1 MGIAYNAA
9 IVRDN
14 LVLCLDAANP
24 KNYNLTEV
32 EVLVVAGGGA
42 GSQGGGGAGG
52 VIYNQNFAVT
62 PGYALTVTVGGGGA
76 TTTQANAANGGNS
89 IFGILT
95 AIGGGRGS
103 SFPNDNAS
111 TGGSGGGGSADITAA
126 VRRTGTSG
134 QGFSGGISTR
144 AGYGGCGGGGGA
156 GGAGKDS
163 NQTQSNSGN
172 GGDGGIGLQ
181 FPQFSTIGG
190 SPSGWFGGGGAGGGN
205 TNGETGLIQGLG
217 GFGGGG
223 NGTTVDSQ
231 NGFDAVNN
239 TGGGGGGCDCEAT
252 KGGNGGSGIV
262 IVRYQGPQKAIGG
275 TVTSVGGDTIHTFT
289 TSSTFTPLVATNNSA
304 ILGLSDF
311 SGGGN
316 FATSV
321 NGPTYSSANGGSISF
336 DGSNDYMQANVN
348 TTALDGDP
356 SLTVDMFVRR
366 RTGTNIGGNA
376 GFWGIGGAGQGNSF
390 EGWTPTANL
399 IHLDV
404 YDSTRLATSQFYPEG
419 TFVHIAWT
427 KNGAGTETTN
437 VKCYVNGVEV
447 GLTKTRSATRTNQF
461 NTSTNGVGIC
471 LGRINADANGFHA
484 PIDVGSFKVY
494 NRALTAAEVRQ
505 NYNAVR
511 ARYEKGGIDNPF
523 SSPTEAR
530 ILGYTSGDYYFK
542 SGSMS
547 SPQLLEF
554 QRDYYENRG
563 WVCVFRSPYRS
574 TATTNRIGLNIPMGG
589 LLVQRDALDLRA
601 AVYWSTPI
609 TYNTV
614 GGAGNNTADSG
625 YSPRRVILGGSGG
638 HGIFATNQTQC
649 NWGSAT
655 GAIGAGW
662 DGSTCGSFPNDL
674 VWGTGRSD
682 TATYENRSGIWSHWI
697 TWN

>member
-1 MGIAYNAA
+1 MGIAYNVA

-42 GSQGGGGAGG
+42 GGNGTGTGYESGGGGAGG
-52 VIYNQNFAVT
+52 LIYSSSHPIT
-62 PGYALTVTVGGGGA
+62 PGSAITATVGAGGA
-76 TTTQANAANGGNS
+76 GGTSSSNGTNGGNS
-89 IFGILT
+89 VFGALT
-95 AIGGGRGS
+95 AIGGGGGASSPAGGS
-103 SFPNDNAS
+103 S
-111 TGGSGGGGSADITAA
+111 GGSGGGGSHNQTGGGSGTA
-126 VRRTGTSG
+126 G
-134 QGFSGGISTR
+134 QGFSGATPAQGSS
-144 AGYGGCGGGGGA
+144 GGGGGGA
-156 GGAGKDS
+156 GGPGKSTSS
-163 NQTQSNSGN
+163 NADGS
-172 GGDGGIGLQ
+172 GGIGL
-181 FPQFSTIGG
+181 PFSISGSLQYYAGGGGG
-190 SPSGWFGGGGAGGGN
+190 SRHTNVSGGLGGGGAGVSLSAGYA
-205 TNGETGLIQGLG
+205 NGSSALP
-217 GFGGGG
+217 
-223 NGTTVDSQ
+223 
-231 NGFDAVNN
+231 N
-239 TGGGGGGCDCEAT
+239 TGGGGGGANQPAT
-252 KGGNGGSGIV
+252 NTGGGSGGSGII

-275 TVTSVGGDTIHTFT
+275 TITSNNGYTIHTFT

-316 FATSV
+316 FGTSV

-336 DGSNDYMQANVN
+336 DGVDDGVNIPHNSNIDIRNQITIECLFYLNSFTPGGADPDRITLITKSYSYYMTINLSGKIDTYFYGTGGYYSSNSSVN
-348 TTALDGDP
+348 LNQWTHVVVTFNGSTINWYINGIIDKSLSQSGTITPERNGD
-356 SLTVDMFVRR
+356 L
-366 RTGTNIGGNA
+366 
-376 GFWGIGGAGQGNSF
+376 GIGREVF
-390 EGWTPTANL
+390 ENYGRGMN
-399 IHLDV
+399 
-404 YDSTRLATSQFYPEG
+404 
-419 TFVHIAWT
+419 
-427 KNGAGTETTN
+427 
-437 VKCYVNGVEV
+437 
-447 GLTKTRSATRTNQF
+447 
-461 NTSTNGVGIC
+461 
-471 LGRINADANGFHA
+471 GRISRA
-484 PIDVGSFKVY
+484 SLY
-494 NRALTAAEVRQ
+494 NRALSAAEIQQ
-505 NYNAVR
+505 NYNALKG
-511 ARYEKGGIDNPF
+511 RYEKGGIGNPF

-574 TATTNRIGLNIPMGG
+574 TATTNRIDLNITMGG

-614 GGAGNNTADSG
+614 GGVGNNTADSG

-638 HGIFATNQTQC
+638 HGIFATNQQQC